1 MFDFKY
7 FFVFV
12 RWWVLCLGALCV
24 WPAATAAAATSRDDA
39 EIQRWIEQHAQRA
52 NRIEVPGE
60 RYRVVGD
67 LDGDGMGDVALL
79 YTLKSRAGESRY
91 LAAFKRH
98 AEKAGGRRDARLRYH
113 AHVLVSGPGAG
124 EANRVTIL
132 SRIMVVE
139 MRIFAPGDAA
149 CCPTRAATRR
159 YRLGARGL
167 TLVATEA
174 PWRKS

>member
-1 MFDFKY
+1 MFA
-7 FFVFV
+7 
-12 RWWVLCLGALCV
+12 RWLALCMGAFCV
-24 WPAATAAAATSRDDA
+24 WPAAAATSRDDA
-39 EIQRWIEQHAQRA
+39 EIQRWIQQHAQRA

-79 YTLKSRAGESRY
+79 YTLKSRAASAGESRY

-98 AEKAGGRRDARLRYH
+98 ADKAGGRRDAGLRYH

-132 SRIMVVE
+132 NRVMVVE
-139 MRIFAPGDAA
+139 MLTFAPGDTA

-167 TLVATEA
+167 TLDSTEA
-174 PWRKS
+174 PRRKS

>member
-1 MFDFKY
+1 MFDFKE
-7 FFVFV
+7 VFILA
-12 RWWVLCLGALCV
+12 RWLALYAGACCA
-24 WPAATAAAATSRDDA
+24 WPALAATSRDDA
-39 EIQRWIEQHAQRA
+39 EIQRWIQQHAQRA
-52 NRIEVPGE
+52 NSIEVPGA

-67 LDGDGMGDVALL
+67 LDGDGVGDVALL
-79 YTLKSRAGESRY
+79 YTLKSRAASAGESRY

-98 AEKAGGRRDARLRYH
+98 ADKAGGRRDTGLRYH

-132 SRIMVVE
+132 KGTMVVE
-139 MRIFAPGDAA
+139 MLTFGAGDAA

-167 TLVATEA
+167 TLVVPEA
-174 PWRKS
+174 PRRKP